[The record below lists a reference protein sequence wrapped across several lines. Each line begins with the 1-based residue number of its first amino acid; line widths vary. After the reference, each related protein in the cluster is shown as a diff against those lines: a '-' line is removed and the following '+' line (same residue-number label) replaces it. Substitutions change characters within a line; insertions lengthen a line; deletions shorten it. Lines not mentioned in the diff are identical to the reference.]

1 MSATATTKGELSR
14 QAILRTA
21 LEQARRTGL
30 EGLTI
35 GGLADVLQRS
45 KSGVFAHFGSRE
57 DLQLAVIEEG
67 ARQFID
73 EVFVPALKEKRGLPR
88 LRALFRS
95 WLKRVADLSSGGCLF
110 VAGAAEFGN
119 VEGPVR
125 DKIAELEEQWRKQLT
140 KTVELTVETSKRS
153 KAEPQQLAFELFS
166 LILGVHHDARMFGAK
181 DVLKRGELA
190 FERLVQANDFN
201 PK

>member
-1 MSATATTKGELSR
+1 MNAPLNKGELSR
-14 QAILRTA
+14 QVILRTA
-21 LEQARRTGL
+21 LDQARKIGL

-35 GGLADVLQRS
+35 GSLADVLQRS

-73 EVFVPALKEKRGLPR
+73 EVFVPALREKRGLPR
-88 LRALFRS
+88 LRALFRG
-95 WLKRVADLSSGGCLF
+95 WLKRVGDTDAGGCLF

-119 VEGPVR
+119 VDGPVKE
-125 DKIAELEEQWRKQLT
+125 KIADLQGQWRKQLA
-140 KTVELTVETSKRS
+140 KTIELTVQTSPRS
-153 KAEPQQLAFELFS
+153 KADPEQLSFELFS

-181 DVLKRGELA
+181 AAMRRGETA
-190 FERLVQANDFN
+190 FERLVQVHDFN
-201 PK
+201 SK

>member
-1 MSATATTKGELSR
+1 MNAPLNKGELSR

-21 LEQARRTGL
+21 HEQARKVGL

-35 GGLADVLQRS
+35 GSLADVLQRS

-88 LRALFRS
+88 LRALFRG
-95 WLKRVADLSSGGCLF
+95 WLKRMADIQSGGCIF
-110 VAGAAEFGN
+110 VEGAAEFGN
-119 VEGPVR
+119 VEGPVKE
-125 DKIAELEEQWRKQLT
+125 KIAQLQLQWRK
-140 KTVELTVETSKRS
+140 ELTRAIALTVQTSPKS
-153 KAEPQQLAFELFS
+153 KADPEQLAFEMFS
-166 LILGVHHDARMFGAK
+166 LVLGVHHDARMFGAK
-181 DVLKRGELA
+181 DAMRRGEAA
-190 FERLVQANDFN
+190 FDRLVLAHDFT

>member
-1 MSATATTKGELSR
+1 M
-14 QAILRTA
+14 RTA
-21 LEQARRTGL
+21 LEQARKIGL

-35 GGLADVLQRS
+35 GSLADVLQRS

-88 LRALFRS
+88 LRALFRG
-95 WLKRVADLSSGGCLF
+95 WLKRMADIQSGGCIF
-110 VAGAAEFGN
+110 VEGAAEFGN
-119 VEGPVR
+119 VEGPVKE
-125 DKIAELEEQWRKQLT
+125 KIAQLQLQWRK
-140 KTVELTVETSKRS
+140 ELTRAIALTVQTSPKS
-153 KAEPQQLAFELFS
+153 KADPEQLAFEMFS
-166 LILGVHHDARMFGAK
+166 LVLGVHHDARMFGAK
-181 DVLKRGELA
+181 DAMRRGEAA
-190 FERLVQANDFN
+190 FDRLVLAHDFT

>member
-1 MSATATTKGELSR
+1 MTAAATSKGELSR

-21 LEQARRTGL
+21 LEQSRKTGL

-35 GGLADVLQRS
+35 GGLADLLQRS

-73 EVFVPALKEKRGLPR
+73 EVFMPVLKERRGLPR
-88 LRALFRS
+88 LRALVKNWIS
-95 WLKRVADLSSGGCLF
+95 RVADTEAGGCLF

-119 VEGPVR
+119 TPGPVH
-125 DKIAELEEQWRKQLT
+125 DKIADLQTQWRQQLA
-140 KTVELTVETSKRS
+140 KTVELTLEAAGKS
-153 KAEPQQLAFELFS
+153 KADPQQLAFELFS
-166 LILGVHHDARMFGAK
+166 LILGVHHDARMFGPK
-181 DVLKRGELA
+181 DARRRGEAA
-190 FERLVQANDFN
+190 FERFVQSNDFN

>member
-1 MSATATTKGELSR
+1 VNAPLNKGELSR
-14 QAILRTA
+14 QVILRTA
-21 LEQARRTGL
+21 LEQARKIGL

-35 GGLADVLQRS
+35 GSLADVLQRS

-88 LRALFRS
+88 LRALFEG
-95 WLKRVADLSSGGCLF
+95 WLKRVGDTDAGGCLF

-119 VEGPVR
+119 AEGAVKE
-125 DKIAELEEQWRKQLT
+125 KIADLQGQWRKQLA
-140 KTVELTVETSKRS
+140 KTIELTVQTSPKS
-153 KAEPQQLAFELFS
+153 KADPEQLSFELFS

-181 DVLKRGELA
+181 DAMRRGELA
-190 FERLVQANDFN
+190 FERLVQFHNFTS
-201 PK
+201 K